1 MAPEVEQQDPG
12 AHRTRPRRHRGD
24 GVSGRGLRRAAAR
37 GRRSDGGRPELADLA
52 AEFYADLRLSPFLG
66 RLLTRSAELVG
77 TPAGSISLVDPAVER
92 YRKVA
97 ERGTNCRLGQ
107 SFPLDEG
114 ITGRVVSDRR
124 PVVLS
129 SYAEVAKGHLPPGHS
144 TQRGSVAAVPI
155 WWRGEVIGANV
166 MFAGRQRRFTAD
178 EVDGLELL
186 TQLAAAGIVQ
196 AAAPELSLGRLIR
209 EHRPADRPAEDLRI
223 VVTEVGRPRP
233 VHPSVARI
241 ALELVAAAERAATG
255 RDPAARLHVAVVH
268 RPDDL
273 RLLVHDESAD
283 PATAWIAAAA
293 GSPGWPDLSN
303 ATAAPAVEHIAGW
316 GTVLR
321 TDLPYG
327 LGSPPGA
334 TSPVAVPSPVADP
347 SPFTPREREVCEL
360 LAQGM
365 TDRAVAARLVI
376 SPKTVEKHVG
386 SLLRKTGAHS
396 RTAAVMRAMEHGWIP
411 SGRSI
416 VRPAPGA
423 VGA

>member
-12 AHRTRPRRHRGD
+12 AHPTRPRRHRGD
-24 GVSGRGLRRAAAR
+24 GVSGRGLRRTTAR
-37 GRRSDGGRPELADLA
+37 GRRSAVSRPELAELA

-77 TPAGSISLVDPAVER
+77 TPAGSISLVDPAVDR

-114 ITGRVVSDRR
+114 VTGRVVTGRR
-124 PVVLS
+124 PVVLR
-129 SYAEVAKGHLPPGHS
+129 SYAEVANGHLPPGHS

-209 EHRPADRPAEDLRI
+209 DHRSTERPPGDPRI

-233 VHPSVARI
+233 VHPSVARV
-241 ALELVAAAERAATG
+241 ALELVAAAERAVTD
-255 RDPAARLHVAVVH
+255 RDPGARLHVAVLH
-268 RPDDL
+268 GADDL
-273 RLLVHDESAD
+273 RLLVHDESAE
-283 PATAWIAAAA
+283 PAPGWLGTVAGSAAWPGLSAAAEV
-293 GSPGWPDLSN
+293 PR
-303 ATAAPAVEHIAGW
+303 VEHVAGW

-327 LGSPPGA
+327 LGTLPGA
-334 TSPVAVPSPVADP
+334 IPPPAADP

-411 SGRSI
+411 AGR
-416 VRPAPGA
+416 VP
-423 VGA
+423 VGE